1 MMTGTIEKMK
11 AKKASG
17 VCTVCAKESKQV
29 SSENGELCPTCMSIV
44 ELMQNKPEALQQLST
59 VAGVSTFSCLQSVHV
74 EKELPDVLDG
84 VRHRTTDR
92 ERNTWYVSISELD
105 GNPVEIFASTAF
117 DRDQHLQ
124 SRISNLTTI
133 TRLISL
139 TLRHIFMGERL
150 TLDKILTQLKRSSR
164 QPNDLPDMLG
174 KILANYT
181 AKTSMPNESVPEDL
195 KGVDKDSIIP

>member
-1 MMTGTIEKMK
+1 MTTGTTK
-11 AKKASG
+11 AKKSRET
-17 VCTVCAKESKQV
+17 CTLCDKNGKLTKT
-29 SSENGELCPTCMSIV
+29 ENGEICATCTGIV
-44 ELMQNKPEALQQLST
+44 KLLQSKPDALQKLSRM
-59 VAGVSTFSCLQSVHV
+59 AGVSAVSSLSSVQV
-74 EKELPDVLDG
+74 EQELPDVLDG

-92 ERNTWYVSISELD
+92 ERNTWYVSISQLD

-139 TLRHIFMGERL
+139 ILRHIFIGERL
-150 TLDKILTQLKRSSR
+150 TLEKTLIQLERSSR

-174 KILANYT
+174 KILAKYKKET
-181 AKTSMPNESVPEDL
+181 KPPRDQVTI
-195 KGVDKDSIIP
+195 DKRPAVS

>member
-1 MMTGTIEKMK
+1 MQ
-11 AKKASG
+11 AKIARETCSICDK
-17 VCTVCAKESKQV
+17 K
-29 SSENGELCPTCMSIV
+29 SELTKSEEGGLCPTCISII
-44 ELMQNKPEALQQLST
+44 ELLRDKPDTLDKLSNM
-59 VAGVSTFSCLQSVHV
+59 AGISGIYCLQAKHI
-74 EKELPDVLDG
+74 EQEMPDVLDG

-139 TLRHIFMGERL
+139 ILRHIFMGERL
-150 TLDKILTQLKRSSR
+150 TLEKTLTQLKRSSR

-174 KILANYT
+174 KILAKYHKKPSNQ
-181 AKTSMPNESVPEDL
+181 N
-195 KGVDKDSIIP
+195 DKQTVKEEATIP

>member
-1 MMTGTIEKMK
+1 MTTGKME
-11 AKKASG
+11 AKRASEPCS
-17 VCTVCAKESKQV
+17 VCKNKCQLTESD
-29 SSENGELCPTCMSIV
+29 EGGLCPTCIDII
-44 ELMQNKPEALQQLST
+44 ELLKNKPETLDKLSNM
-59 VAGVSTFSCLQSVHV
+59 AGISGIYCLQSQHV
-74 EKELPDVLDG
+74 VQELPDVLDG

-92 ERNTWYVSISELD
+92 DRNTWYVSVSELE

-139 TLRHIFMGERL
+139 ILRHIFMGERL
-150 TLDKILTQLKRSSR
+150 TLEKTLIQLKRSSR

-174 KILANYT
+174 KILANYEVQT
-181 AKTSMPNESVPEDL
+181 AKDEETA
-195 KGVDKDSIIP
+195 DKETISS

>member
-1 MMTGTIEKMK
+1 MK
-11 AKKASG
+11 
-17 VCTVCAKESKQV
+17 TNESCVICLQENKQL
-29 SSENGELCPTCMSIV
+29 SAEDGGLCPSCTNIV
-44 ELMQNKPEALQQLST
+44 ELLRNKPDALQQLSRI
-59 VAGVSTFSCLQSVHV
+59 AGVTETSCLQATPA
-74 EKELPDVLDG
+74 EKELPDVLNG

-92 ERNTWYVSISELD
+92 ERNTWYVSVSELD

-139 TLRHIFMGERL
+139 ILRHIFMGERL
-150 TLDKILTQLKRSSR
+150 TLEKTLTQLKRSSR

-174 KILANYT
+174 KILAKYADKIKN
-181 AKTSMPNESVPEDL
+181 
-195 KGVDKDSIIP
+195 DKDSLENDTATQ

>member
-1 MMTGTIEKMK
+1 MMTGNMK
-11 AKKASG
+11 ARKTDETCSLCEKNTPLTATEKG
-17 VCTVCAKESKQV
+17 A
-29 SSENGELCPTCMSIV
+29 LCPRCMGIV
-44 ELMQNKPEALQQLST
+44 
-59 VAGVSTFSCLQSVHV
+59 TFLQSRPDALERLSRFAGISKISSMSVPQL
-74 EKELPDVLDG
+74 EQELPDVLDG

-92 ERNTWYVSISELD
+92 ERNTWYVSISQLD

-139 TLRHIFMGERL
+139 ILRHIFISERL
-150 TLDKILTQLKRSSR
+150 TLEKTLIQLERSSR

-174 KILANYT
+174 KILAKYQKQPAA
-181 AKTSMPNESVPEDL
+181 AKTRQTAEKEAPVA
-195 KGVDKDSIIP
+195 

>member
-1 MMTGTIEKMK
+1 MKTGPMK
-11 AKKASG
+11 ARKARET
-17 VCTVCAKESKQV
+17 CT
-29 SSENGELCPTCMSIV
+29 LCEKNSTLTTTEKGQLCSTCMGIV
-44 ELMQNKPEALQQLST
+44 KLLQNKPDALQKLSRI
-59 VAGVSTFSCLQSVHV
+59 AGVSTVSSVSSPQV
-74 EKELPDVLDG
+74 EQELPDVLDG

-92 ERNTWYVSISELD
+92 ERNTWYVSISQLD

-139 TLRHIFMGERL
+139 ILRHIFIGERL
-150 TLDKILTQLKRSSR
+150 TLEKTLIQLERSSR

-174 KILANYT
+174 KILAKYQKRKDPATDQETIDKKT
-181 AKTSMPNESVPEDL
+181 AVS
-195 KGVDKDSIIP
+195 

>member
-1 MMTGTIEKMK
+1 MK
-11 AKKASG
+11 HVPSAKRTANSQRQRRR
-17 VCTVCAKESKQV
+17 ALPS
-29 SSENGELCPTCMSIV
+29 CMNIV
-44 ELMQNKPEALQQLST
+44 ELLKTKPEILQKLSKM
-59 VAGVSTFSCLQSVHV
+59 AGISSISCLQSQHV
-74 EKELPDVLDG
+74 EQELPDVLDG

-92 ERNTWYVSISELD
+92 ERNTWYVSVSELD

-139 TLRHIFMGERL
+139 ILRHIFIGERL
-150 TLDKILTQLKRSSR
+150 TLEKTLTQLKRSSR

-174 KILANYT
+174 KILAKYR
-181 AKTSMPNESVPEDL
+181 ED
-195 KGVDKDSIIP
+195 VDSRGERGYHLIT